1 MYCIHT
7 CFSDRSRTSV
17 VSGRTMFVRYALHAP
32 KTVALLF
39 YNTATVHVYV
49 HVYGVYTVAVCPS
62 LPSKL
67 SSPVG

>member
-1 MYCIHT
+1 
-7 CFSDRSRTSV
+7 
-17 VSGRTMFVRYALHAP
+17 MFVRYALHAP